1 MRAAH
6 MNKAGMSAR
15 GSWVWCC
22 EFIYGWQTLF
32 HTRGVGEEESARP
45 FGEGQDYADR
55 QARTRKPEPTGGFN
69 VGTRLRYIE

>member
-22 EFIYGWQTLF
+22 ELIYGWQTLF

-45 FGEGQDYADR
+45 LVRGKITLIGR
-55 QARTRKPEPTGGFN
+55 PERASQSPP
-69 VGTRLRYIE
+69 VDSM